1 MGAGYPWG
9 VCQCP
14 RVSVGNA
21 SALFQGVI
29 RRGICRAG
37 AAETVVVLRRA
48 ERGDRIRWVLVR
60 VKMGHVVPET
70 ENQTASVSSWRTYWY
85 LGTGLTFVCYS
96 ARLHRF

>member
-1 MGAGYPWG
+1 MGASYPWG

-29 RRGICRAG
+29 CRGVCRAG

-48 ERGDRIRWVLVR
+48 ERGDRIRRVLVR
-60 VKMGHVVPET
+60 VKMGHVVPEA
-70 ENQTASVSSWRTYWY
+70 ENRTVSVSSWRTHW
-85 LGTGLTFVCYS
+85 
-96 ARLHRF
+96 